1 MLGPLAVLVARGV
14 EEATDRVRRRRG
26 AAVTVAGPRFAR
38 GVLPRLLALG
48 AGAILTVLGLVWYIV
63 AVARLAL
70 DYQRNDLVV
79 QGGWVVVRVLG
90 IAVVV
95 VGVLLLRRCRRI
107 RLAGGVP
114 APGIVRTSVLW
125 AGVIG
130 SVVLLVVLAYWGVFQ
145 LGI

>member
-1 MLGPLAVLVARGV
+1 MARGV
-14 EEATDRVRRRRG
+14 EEATDRVRRQRG
-26 AAVTVAGPRFAR
+26 ATVTVAGPRFAR

-48 AGAILTVLGLVWYIV
+48 LGAILTVVGLAWYIV

-70 DYQRNDLVV
+70 DYQRNDVVV
-79 QGGWVVVRVLG
+79 QGGWVLVRVLG

-114 APGIVRTSVLW
+114 APGVVRTSVLW